1 MVKKAEPSVPERGAT
16 LRAAVREALLGAAL
30 TAREISARTSMR
42 EKDVAEHLEH
52 LDRSLRRQGE
62 RLVVEPAR
70 CLACEAEI
78 GGRGRFT
85 TPGRCPRCRS
95 ERVAPPA
102 FRVVRPE
109 GGGPSSG
116 PDID

>member
-1 MVKKAEPSVPERGAT
+1 MAKKTTETSVPERGAT
-16 LRAAVREALLGAAL
+16 QRSAVREALLGRAL
-30 TAREISARTSMR
+30 TPREISSRASIR

-62 RLVVEPAR
+62 RLIVEPAR
-70 CLACEAEI
+70 CLACGAEI

-85 TPGRCPRCRS
+85 TPSRCPECRS

-102 FRVVRPE
+102 FRVETP
-109 GGGPSSG
+109 G
-116 PDID
+116 